1 MEDFN
6 NNALTIILIDAELE
20 LNNNSNKNINIQ
32 DSEINISIPEF
43 KNLSNNIKEF
53 HDINEAMDEI
63 KKLKFNETI
72 IIVNKKKFV
81 DFVIMFNKN
90 INDICIIPKIIIFSE
105 SKSQKLKLPND
116 IQNKNFYTFF
126 GIKIRK
132 EIKDFLKKEAEENN
146 KELIEDYP
154 KASHYTDSELIFQFI
169 KRRPDLLLPLFYT
182 ILLDISE
189 TNNYLFI
196 EAMKS
201 YKNNSNYK
209 TLVNSIISCKDIPI
223 ELLSKYYA
231 RIYTVDGNFSLKMKR
246 DILKDYNKFK
256 TFNNI

>member
-1 MEDFN
+1 MKDFN

-81 DFVIMFNKN
+81 DFVIMFNKI

-126 GIKIRK
+126 GIKNRK
-132 EIKDFLKKEAEENN
+132 EIKDF
-146 KELIEDYP
+146 
-154 KASHYTDSELIFQFI
+154 
-169 KRRPDLLLPLFYT
+169 
-182 ILLDISE
+182 
-189 TNNYLFI
+189 
-196 EAMKS
+196 
-201 YKNNSNYK
+201 
-209 TLVNSIISCKDIPI
+209 
-223 ELLSKYYA
+223 
-231 RIYTVDGNFSLKMKR
+231 
-246 DILKDYNKFK
+246 
-256 TFNNI
+256 